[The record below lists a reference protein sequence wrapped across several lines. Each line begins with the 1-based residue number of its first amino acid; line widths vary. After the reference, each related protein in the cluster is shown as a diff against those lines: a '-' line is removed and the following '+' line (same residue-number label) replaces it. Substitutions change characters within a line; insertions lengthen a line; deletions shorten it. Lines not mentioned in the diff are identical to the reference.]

1 MAAKTGAALRR
12 EQIMLANF
20 AGMILW
26 LSEKETG
33 YCAVPRTLPLIMALL
48 DSKEISGKKSPSSV
62 YVDLLSRHRSEG
74 VIEMGKESDHA
85 FSAGYQGPRAIRTW
99 RERMKTLE
107 KNGFIVTKKVGN
119 EEFAY
124 VALVHPT
131 VAVQKLINDKRVS
144 EDWLAAYRHR
154 QLETK
159 EPTYDKLL
167 EKRKAGLKVVSIA
180 PAKTAA
186 ATAKAKKTKA

>member
-33 YCAVPRTLPLIMALL
+33 YCAVPRTLPLIMAVL
-48 DSKEISGKKSPSSV
+48 DSKEISGKKSLSSV

-186 ATAKAKKTKA
+186 ATAKAKKKKA

>member
-33 YCAVPRTLPLIMALL
+33 YCAVPRTLPLILALL
-48 DSKEISGKKSPSSV
+48 ESKEISGKKSPSSV

-131 VAVQKLINDKRVS
+131 VAVQKLIDDKRVS

-154 QLETK
+154 KLETK
-159 EPTYDKLL
+159 EPAYDKLL
-167 EKRKAGLKVVSIA
+167 EKRNAGLKVVPIA
-180 PAKTAA
+180 SAKTS
-186 ATAKAKKTKA
+186 ATAKSKKKKA

>member
-1 MAAKTGAALRR
+1 
-12 EQIMLANF
+12 MLANF

-62 YVDLLSRHRSEG
+62 YVELLSRHRSEG

-186 ATAKAKKTKA
+186 ATPKAKNKKA

>member
-107 KNGFIVTKKVGN
+107 KNDFIVTKKVGN

-124 VALVHPT
+124 VGDTSRNGTPRTLRRIQFT
-131 VAVQKLINDKRVS
+131 
-144 EDWLAAYRHR
+144 
-154 QLETK
+154 
-159 EPTYDKLL
+159 
-167 EKRKAGLKVVSIA
+167 
-180 PAKTAA
+180 
-186 ATAKAKKTKA
+186 